1 MKWSPSYDEAVKE
14 ALAAKKPL
22 LIDAFSPN

>member
-1 MKWSPSYDEAVKE
+1 MKWAASYDEAVKE
-14 ALAAKKPL
+14 AQTLKRPL